1 MQDHLTT
8 VAPCAGQGELAE
20 FHLPWN
26 GIDAPLTGGSIQP
39 NATVSQQQPRVSMQ
53 PKKRLHN
60 SLKLL
65 QLTKQ
70 IDMVYFTV
78 SEIKFHCFHW
88 FHKMSFLGSYTRWLA
103 SQLQFLC
110 GSSFNQSIREAL
122 GDILNRIDLR
132 QSFMINKG
140 QNLVNRGAL
149 HLDSDPGNRVN

>member
-1 MQDHLTT
+1 MQDYLTT

-20 FHLPWN
+20 FHLQMEWN
-26 GIDAPLTGGSIQP
+26 WYTTDIQP

-53 PKKRLHN
+53 PKKSLHN

-78 SEIKFHCFHW
+78 SEIRFHCFRW

-122 GDILNRIDLR
+122 GDILNRVDL
-132 QSFMINKG
+132 
-140 QNLVNRGAL
+140 
-149 HLDSDPGNRVN
+149 